1 MNVKNILNGWQNFID
16 KSEVTETLAVQRALN
31 CVDCV
36 ELKKGGLLS
45 FMNDDLKEI
54 QGHYCNICK
63 CPLSAKLRSLNE
75 VCPLNKW

>member
-1 MNVKNILNGWQNFID
+1 MSVNKILKGWKNFIV
-16 KSEVTETLAVQRALN
+16 KSEVTEELAVQRALN

-45 FMNDDLKEI
+45 FINDDLKEI

-63 CPLSAKLRSLNE
+63 CPLSAKLRSKDE
-75 VCPLNKW
+75 KCPLNKF

>member
-1 MNVKNILNGWQNFID
+1 MNVKNILNGWQNFIS
-16 KSEVTETLAVQRALN
+16 KSEVTETLAGQRALS
-31 CVDCV
+31 CVSCV

-45 FMNDDLKEI
+45 FINDELKEV

-75 VCPLNKW
+75 ACPLNKW

>member
-16 KSEVTETLAVQRALN
+16 KSEVTETLAFQRALK

-36 ELKKGGLLS
+36 ELKKGSLLS

-63 CPLSAKLRSLNE
+63 CPLSAKLRSKDSK
-75 VCPLNKW
+75 CDLNKW